1 MLPHLWFCTCYPTN
15 FKENENLVTMM
26 KNAAGLVVFV
36 DVRSSD
42 GSNRSAVIRD
52 KLALLGATV
61 TLKLTKEVTHVV
73 FRDGLKVNYV

>member
-1 MLPHLWFCTCYPTN
+1 
-15 FKENENLVTMM
+15 MM
-26 KNAAGLVVFV
+26 KNAAGVVVFV
-36 DVRSSD
+36 DVRSGD